1 MPPFSEI
8 FGDADRN
15 RRVIVPG
22 LAEYYTAP
30 TRENARA
37 LLVSLKIPVPYAAL
51 VQSAAAAASRR
62 KTSPA
67 PPSEKS
73 GEFVLESE
81 RSSSGGGRS
90 RSAKLRAGPSAP
102 TIPYVA
108 PFQMIEPPALF
119 EAHRLLDLLHDLLE
133 IGVSD
138 TLQERLY
145 RKANISPALTAELTK
160 FVSEAYDNPK
170 AKAKARINHRLTD
183 IAEALAGLS
192 SPRSH
197 ALAFKPNHALVA
209 TDMDLY
215 LHSAVSRWYDKPSL
229 EIVLDG
235 IFRVVTLPRADRV
248 GVEFNEGVNDSD
260 VAKSLTLCAYLQL
273 AITDW
278 ETAIPAVSLITPRKG
293 RAQHTPQIQTKE
305 IMFLTG
311 DFQTLDVAEADHFMR
326 KWISYIKTET
336 EYLSHLPPSAI
347 GTRHI
352 SVADMPPLADTP
364 FANFSV
370 NSSGLRV
377 KLPDRQNV
385 TSSAMRRAIRQG
397 TFVPYG
403 RKRGELVNIVQP
415 NPSLNKKFISIA
427 DRYSSKFFT
436 SNPKEW
442 MHAVFRRY
450 RDQNDST
457 PETEVLIETLTAVN
471 AFRDAIRA
479 EVALA
484 RGAVYITIDALA
496 LVYYQAR
503 ADRLAK
509 ATHSEGLM
517 IHPNGSANLAITYYT
532 PMSPTTRQSRAAPR
546 SAPSRSL
553 PASRSA
559 GI

>member
-67 PPSEKS
+67 PPSEQRDDS
-73 GEFVLESE
+73 LFELES
-81 RSSSGGGRS
+81 SSSGGGRS
-90 RSAKLRAGPSAP
+90 RRAKSRAGPSAP
-102 TIPYVA
+102 IVPYVA

-145 RKANISPALTAELTK
+145 RKAKISPALTAELTK

-403 RKRGELVNIVQP
+403 RKRGELVNSVQP

-457 PETEVLIETLTAVN
+457 PETEAFIETLAAVN

>member
-67 PPSEKS
+67 PPSEQRDDS
-73 GEFVLESE
+73 LFELES
-81 RSSSGGGRS
+81 SSSGGGRS
-90 RSAKLRAGPSAP
+90 RRAKSRAGPSAP
-102 TIPYVA
+102 IVPYVA

-145 RKANISPALTAELTK
+145 RKAKISPALTAELTK

-403 RKRGELVNIVQP
+403 RKRGELVNSVQP

-509 ATHSEGLM
+509 AKHSEGLM

>member
-67 PPSEKS
+67 PPSEQRNDS
-73 GEFVLESE
+73 LFELES
-81 RSSSGGGRS
+81 SSSGGGHS
-90 RSAKLRAGPSAP
+90 RSAKSRAGPSAP

-145 RKANISPALTAELTK
+145 RKAKISPALTAELTK

-352 SVADMPPLADTP
+352 SVADIPPLADTP

-403 RKRGELVNIVQP
+403 RKRGELVNSVQP

-457 PETEVLIETLTAVN
+457 PETEAFIETLAAVN

-509 ATHSEGLM
+509 AKHSEGLM

>member
-67 PPSEKS
+67 PPSEQRDDS
-73 GEFVLESE
+73 LFELES
-81 RSSSGGGRS
+81 SSSGGGRS
-90 RSAKLRAGPSAP
+90 RRAKSRAGPSAP
-102 TIPYVA
+102 IVPYVA

-145 RKANISPALTAELTK
+145 RKAKISPALTAELTK

-509 ATHSEGLM
+509 AKHSEGLM

>member
-67 PPSEKS
+67 PPSEQRDDS
-73 GEFVLESE
+73 LFELES
-81 RSSSGGGRS
+81 SSSGGGRS
-90 RSAKLRAGPSAP
+90 RRAKSRAGPSAP
-102 TIPYVA
+102 IVPYVA

-403 RKRGELVNIVQP
+403 RKRGELVNSVQP

-509 ATHSEGLM
+509 AKHSEGLM

>member
-67 PPSEKS
+67 PPSEQRDDS
-73 GEFVLESE
+73 LFELES
-81 RSSSGGGRS
+81 SSSGGGRS
-90 RSAKLRAGPSAP
+90 RRAKSRAGPSAP
-102 TIPYVA
+102 IVPYVA

-145 RKANISPALTAELTK
+145 RKAKISPALTAELTK

-403 RKRGELVNIVQP
+403 RKRGELVNSVQP

-457 PETEVLIETLTAVN
+457 PETEAFIETLAAVN

-509 ATHSEGLM
+509 AKHSEGLM

>member
-67 PPSEKS
+67 PPSEQRDDS
-73 GEFVLESE
+73 LFELES
-81 RSSSGGGRS
+81 SSSGGGRS
-90 RSAKLRAGPSAP
+90 RRAKSRAGPSAP
-102 TIPYVA
+102 IVPYVA

-509 ATHSEGLM
+509 AKHSEGLM

>member
-67 PPSEKS
+67 PPSEQRDDS
-73 GEFVLESE
+73 LFELES
-81 RSSSGGGRS
+81 SSSGGGRS
-90 RSAKLRAGPSAP
+90 RRAKSRAGPSAP
-102 TIPYVA
+102 IVPYVA

-145 RKANISPALTAELTK
+145 RKAKISPALTAELTK

-403 RKRGELVNIVQP
+403 RKRGELVNSVQP

-457 PETEVLIETLTAVN
+457 PETEVLIETLTVVN

-484 RGAVYITIDALA
+484 RDAVYITIDALA

>member
-67 PPSEKS
+67 PPSEQRDDS
-73 GEFVLESE
+73 LFELES
-81 RSSSGGGRS
+81 SSSGGGRS
-90 RSAKLRAGPSAP
+90 RRAKSRAGPSAP
-102 TIPYVA
+102 IVPYVA

-119 EAHRLLDLLHDLLE
+119 EAHCLLDLLHDLLE

-145 RKANISPALTAELTK
+145 RKAKISPALTAELTK

-403 RKRGELVNIVQP
+403 RKRGELVNSVQP

-457 PETEVLIETLTAVN
+457 PETEAFIETLAAVN

>member
-1 MPPFSEI
+1 
-8 FGDADRN
+8 
-15 RRVIVPG
+15 VPG
-22 LAEYYTAP
+22 LAEYYVTP
-30 TRENARA
+30 SRENARA

-51 VQSAAAAASRR
+51 VQFSAAAASRR

-67 PPSEKS
+67 PPSEQRDDS
-73 GEFVLESE
+73 LFELES
-81 RSSSGGGRS
+81 SSSGGGRS
-90 RSAKLRAGPSAP
+90 RRAKSRAGPSAP
-102 TIPYVA
+102 IVPYVA
-108 PFQMIEPPALF
+108 PFQMIEPPSLF
-119 EAHRLLDLLHDLLE
+119 EVHRLLDLLHDLLE

-170 AKAKARINHRLTD
+170 AKARINHRLTD
-183 IAEALAGLS
+183 IAEALAGLL

-197 ALAFKPNHALVA
+197 ALAFKPDHTLVA

-215 LHSAVSRWYDKPSL
+215 LHAAVSRWYAKPSL

-248 GVEFNEGVNDSD
+248 GVELNEGVNDDD

-278 ETAIPAVSLITPRKG
+278 ETAIPAVSLITPRAPRAPHAPHAQ
-293 RAQHTPQIQTKE
+293 RAQHTSQIQTKE

-311 DFQTLDVAEADHFMR
+311 DFQTLDVANADHFIR

-352 SVADMPPLADTP
+352 SIADMPSLADTP
-364 FANFSV
+364 FANVAV

-385 TSSAMRRAIRQG
+385 TSIAMRRAIRQG

-403 RKRGELVNIVQP
+403 RKRGELANSFQS
-415 NPSLNKKFISIA
+415 NPPLDKKFISIA
-427 DRYSSKFFT
+427 DRYRSTFFT
-436 SNPKEW
+436 SNQKDW
-442 MHAVFRRY
+442 MQSVFRRY

-457 PETEVLIETLTAVN
+457 PETEAFIETLATVN

-503 ADRLAK
+503 ADRTADASK
-509 ATHSEGLM
+509 KSNGLM
-517 IHPNGSANLAITYYT
+517 INPSGSENLSIKYYA
-532 PMSPTTRQSRAAPR
+532 PAAAARASASRAA
-546 SAPSRSL
+546 
-553 PASRSA
+553 AS
-559 GI
+559 I

>member
-67 PPSEKS
+67 PPSEQRDDS
-73 GEFVLESE
+73 LFELES
-81 RSSSGGGRS
+81 SSSGGGRS
-90 RSAKLRAGPSAP
+90 RRAKSRAGPSAP
-102 TIPYVA
+102 IVPYVA

-145 RKANISPALTAELTK
+145 RKAKISPALTAELTK

-403 RKRGELVNIVQP
+403 RKRGELVNSVQP

-457 PETEVLIETLTAVN
+457 PETEVLIETLTVVN

-484 RGAVYITIDALA
+484 RDAVYITIDALA

-509 ATHSEGLM
+509 AKHSEGLM

>member
-67 PPSEKS
+67 PPSEQRDDS
-73 GEFVLESE
+73 LFELES
-81 RSSSGGGRS
+81 SSSGGGRS
-90 RSAKLRAGPSAP
+90 RRAKSRAGPSAP
-102 TIPYVA
+102 IVPYVA

-145 RKANISPALTAELTK
+145 RKAKISPALTAELTK

-457 PETEVLIETLTAVN
+457 PETEVLIETLTVVN

-484 RGAVYITIDALA
+484 RDAVYITIDALA